1 MKVFKRTVTVC
12 SVLLAA
18 AVVFIILGYLAIF
31 QLHFAIIRT
40 EPDSSGWVLTN
51 ERYEIRPQTEN
62 REIGFE
68 VIEKES
74 GKTVYTTG
82 ELRYRQWDFKSI
94 KILPSNDIEI
104 VTGDMGKQLLHFQN
118 GQWQYE
124 H

>member
-1 MKVFKRTVTVC
+1 MKVLKKIVAVSAVFI
-12 SVLLAA
+12 SA
-18 AVVFIILGYLAIF
+18 AVVFIILGYFAIF

-74 GKTVYTTG
+74 VKTVYTTG
-82 ELRYRQWDFKSI
+82 ESRYRKWDFKSI
-94 KILPSNDIEI
+94 
-104 VTGDMGKQLLHFQN
+104 
-118 GQWQYE
+118 
-124 H
+124 